1 MTLHHEETADPCKCR
16 VCRKA
21 RRTVI
26 EYLARMGPRELVA
39 LVRGARRLGLQIR
52 LDSEPAGSVG

>member
-1 MTLHHEETADPCKCR
+1 MTLHHVESADPCKCR

-21 RRTVI
+21 RKTVI
-26 EYLARMGPRELVA
+26 DYLVQMGPRELTA

-52 LDSEPAGSVG
+52 LDTEDSASLA